1 MFENRFTESAQNAI
15 NLAAESAMELGH
27 NYVGTEH
34 MLLGLI
40 KEGDGVAAKIL
51 ESNDINEENVTEAI
65 REMLGTG
72 EPVKEMPNS
81 FTSRTKYVVQR
92 SAVEARRLG
101 HNYVG
106 TEHLLIAL
114 LRETSSIAAKIL
126 ISLGANPQKL
136 YSDVLNML
144 SDDDGEAIGNGSQYG
159 GYGQR
164 WNRR

>member
-81 FTSRTKYVVQR
+81 FTP
-92 SAVEARRLG
+92 SAVQWKPEDWDIIMSEQ
-101 HNYVG
+101 N
-106 TEHLLIAL
+106 IF
-114 LRETSSIAAKIL
+114 S
-126 ISLGANPQKL
+126 
-136 YSDVLNML
+136 
-144 SDDDGEAIGNGSQYG
+144 
-159 GYGQR
+159 
-164 WNRR
+164 

>member
-65 REMLGTG
+65 REMLGNRQSLLR
-72 EPVKEMPNS
+72 KC
-81 FTSRTKYVVQR
+81 RTALLQEQNMLF
-92 SAVEARRLG
+92 SAVQWKPEDWDIIMSEQ
-101 HNYVG
+101 N
-106 TEHLLIAL
+106 IF
-114 LRETSSIAAKIL
+114 S
-126 ISLGANPQKL
+126 
-136 YSDVLNML
+136 
-144 SDDDGEAIGNGSQYG
+144 
-159 GYGQR
+159 
-164 WNRR
+164 